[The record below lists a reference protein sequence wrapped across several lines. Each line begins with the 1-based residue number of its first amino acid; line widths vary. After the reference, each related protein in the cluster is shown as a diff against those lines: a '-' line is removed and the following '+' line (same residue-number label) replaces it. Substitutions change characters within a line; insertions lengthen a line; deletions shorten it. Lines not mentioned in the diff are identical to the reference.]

1 MIPKMAID
9 QANLTHR
16 EKMRRIWEGY
26 AAEMGVVWKLLES
39 AYLNAKKVCDAAISA
54 SEKSRKA
61 RLDDAWK
68 IYRRATRTGE
78 AASYGTYEEDKLTID
93 AECDKEIEHAK
104 EVHEKSLNSAEE
116 AFGKQKA
123 LIQEKY
129 KADTIKAIDTY
140 FEAHP

>member
-16 EKMRRIWEGY
+16 EKMRRIWESY
-26 AAEMGVVWKLLES
+26 TVEMSVIWKLLES
-39 AYLNAKKVCDAAISA
+39 AYLNAKKVRDATISA
-54 SEKSRKA
+54 AEKSRKA

-78 AASYGTYEEDKLTID
+78 GASFSTYEEEKLTID
-93 AECDKEIEHAK
+93 AECNKEIEHAN
-104 EVHEKSLNSAEE
+104 EVYEKAVISAEE
-116 AFGKQKA
+116 AFGKAKA

-129 KADTIKAIDTY
+129 KTDTIDSIDTY